1 MGALGVALLGI
12 MAGAAGVEMLR
23 AQNPELLKRIE
34 DAAKRFVERLGLSQS
49 SRQGPKQE

>member
-23 AQNPELLKRIE
+23 ARNPELLKRIE
-34 DAAKRFVERLGLSQS
+34 DAAKRLVERLDLSPS